1 MTLKSWSEYSAWV
14 LYPHLMF
21 LIKPEG
27 ERRKQGVGEESEL
40 CSPIYYLDSLRLK
53 KKKVFEKHESNFLSD
68 NHERLRNNFVPVA
81 LKLQQHL
88 VKDLLIYLQ
97 SLKCYIF

>member
-1 MTLKSWSEYSAWV
+1 
-14 LYPHLMF
+14 MF

-53 KKKVFEKHESNFLSD
+53 KKMY
-68 NHERLRNNFVPVA
+68 LRNMNLTFSVTFTINGSAVI
-81 LKLQQHL
+81 LSQ
-88 VKDLLIYLQ
+88 
-97 SLKCYIF
+97 

>member
-1 MTLKSWSEYSAWV
+1 
-14 LYPHLMF
+14 MF
-21 LIKPEG
+21 LIKPKG

-40 CSPIYYLDSLRLK
+40 CSIYYLDIK
-53 KKKVFEKHESNFLSD
+53 IDIKNIFEKHESNFLSD
-68 NHERLRNNFVPVA
+68 IHHKHLYNNFVPAA

-97 SLKCYIF
+97 CFKYYIF